1 MKKIYPVLLV
11 LGILLI
17 DQCVKI
23 WVKTHMIMGDAGEFV
38 VADWFR
44 IHFTE
49 NEGMAFG
56 MVLPGI
62 YGKILLSSF
71 RVFAVGFLIYY
82 IRKLIQE
89 NAHTGLIV
97 SMCMILAGAA
107 GNIIDS
113 AFYGLIFS
121 GSYYGQ
127 IATFVPFGTGYADFM
142 KGHVVDMFFF
152 PIFKG
157 FLPEWIPFMGGQFF
171 VFFNAVFN
179 VADAA
184 ISVGVF
190 IIFIF
195 QKQFFSQKILQTPTV
210 QEAAEEVLPNAEK

>member
-1 MKKIYPVLLV
+1 MKKTYPVLIV
-11 LGILLI
+11 LIILFI
-17 DQCVKI
+17 DQATKI

-38 VADWFR
+38 ITDWFR

-62 YGKILLSSF
+62 YGKIALSTF
-71 RVFAVGFLIYY
+71 RVFAVGFLIIF
-82 IRKLIQE
+82 IRNLIRE
-89 NAHTGLIV
+89 KAHTGFIV
-97 SMCMILAGAA
+97 AMSMILAGAL

-113 AFYGLIFS
+113 ALYGLIFS

-127 IATFVPFGTGYADFM
+127 LATFVPFGTGYAEFM

-152 PIFKG
+152 PLFKG
-157 FLPEWIPFMGGQFF
+157 YLPHWMPFVGGQYF
-171 VFFNAVFN
+171 VFFDAVFN

-184 ISVGVF
+184 ITVGVF
-190 IIFIF
+190 IILIF
-195 QKQFFSQKILQTPTV
+195 QKQFFFKKENPVEPI
-210 QEAAEEVLPNAEK
+210 

>member
-1 MKKIYPVLLV
+1 MKKTYPVLIV
-11 LGILLI
+11 LIILFI
-17 DQCVKI
+17 DQATKI

-38 VADWFR
+38 IADWFR

-62 YGKILLSSF
+62 YGKIALSTF
-71 RVFAVGFLIYY
+71 RVFAVGFLIIF
-82 IRKLIQE
+82 IRNLIRE
-89 NAHTGLIV
+89 KAHTGFIV
-97 SMCMILAGAA
+97 AMSMILAGAL

-113 AFYGLIFS
+113 ALYGLIFS

-127 IATFVPFGTGYADFM
+127 LATFVPFGTGYADFM

-152 PIFKG
+152 PLFKG
-157 FLPEWIPFMGGQFF
+157 YLPHWMPFVGGQYF
-171 VFFNAVFN
+171 VFFDAVFN

-184 ISVGVF
+184 ITVGVF
-190 IIFIF
+190 IILIF
-195 QKQFFSQKILQTPTV
+195 QKQFFFKKENPVEPI
-210 QEAAEEVLPNAEK
+210 

>member
-1 MKKIYPVLLV
+1 MKKTYPVLIV
-11 LGILLI
+11 LIILFI
-17 DQCVKI
+17 DQATKI

-38 VADWFR
+38 IADWFR

-62 YGKILLSSF
+62 YGKIALSTF
-71 RVFAVGFLIYY
+71 RVFAVGFLIIF
-82 IRKLIQE
+82 IRNLIRE
-89 NAHTGLIV
+89 KAHTGFIV
-97 SMCMILAGAA
+97 AMSMILAGAL

-113 AFYGLIFS
+113 ALYGLIFS

-127 IATFVPFGTGYADFM
+127 LATFVPFGTGYAEFM

-152 PIFKG
+152 PLFKG
-157 FLPEWIPFMGGQFF
+157 YLPHWMPFVGGQYF
-171 VFFNAVFN
+171 VFFDAVFN

-184 ISVGVF
+184 ITVGVF
-190 IIFIF
+190 IILIF
-195 QKQFFSQKILQTPTV
+195 QKQFFFKKENPVEPI
-210 QEAAEEVLPNAEK
+210 

>member
-1 MKKIYPVLLV
+1 VKKAYPVIIVLV
-11 LGILLI
+11 ILLL
-17 DQCVKI
+17 DQGSKI
-23 WVKTHMIMGDAGEFV
+23 WVKTNMLMGDVGEFV
-38 VADWFR
+38 IADWFR

-62 YGKILLSSF
+62 YGKIALSTF
-71 RVFAVGFLIYY
+71 RVFAVGFLIYF
-82 IRKLIQE
+82 IRNLMREK
-89 NAHTGLIV
+89 AHTGFIV
-97 SMCMILAGAA
+97 AMSMILAGAL

-113 AFYGLIFS
+113 ALYGLIFS

-127 IATFVPFGTGYADFM
+127 LATFVPFGTGYAEFM

-157 FLPEWIPFMGGQFF
+157 YLPHWIPFVGGKYF
-171 VFFNAVFN
+171 VFFDAVFN

-184 ISVGVF
+184 ITTGVF
-190 IIFIF
+190 IILIF
-195 QKQFFSQKILQTPTV
+195 QKQFFFKDEKEEVQ
-210 QEAAEEVLPNAEK
+210 QEAQ